1 MPRVVDH
8 DARRAEVAKVAY
20 DLIAVGGAEV
30 ATIRKVASAAG
41 YSTTIVSHYFTSK
54 KDLLQAVMDLSLTLS
69 QNHVLAASTSGDLQS
84 VLEAILPIS
93 EVQKQN
99 WRIWFGFWG
108 EAVSDHDF
116 REQQGRQ
123 SRDTLE
129 LMKAF
134 MLHAGYCLTDEP
146 EQEAE
151 DLARRTL
158 SVVTGLA
165 TLASFDP
172 GYWPAERQKKVIE
185 EYVETLE
192 TRK

>member
-20 DLIAVGGAEV
+20 DLIAEGGAEV

-54 KDLLQAVMDLSLTLS
+54 KDLLQAIIDLSLTLS
-69 QNHVLAASTSGDLQS
+69 QNHVLAAATSGDLQS

-108 EAVSDHDF
+108 EAVSDQDF
-116 REQQGRQ
+116 RDQQARQ
-123 SRDTLE
+123 SRGTLDF
-129 LMKAF
+129 MKIF
-134 MLHAGYCLTDEP
+134 LVQTGYCSAEAP
-146 EQEAE
+146 EIEAE
-151 DLARRTL
+151 NLARRTL
-158 SVVTGLA
+158 SVVNGLA

-172 GYWPAERQKKVIE
+172 EYWPAERQRTVIE
-185 EYVETLE
+185 EYVQSLE
-192 TRK
+192 NGK

>member
-20 DLIAVGGAEV
+20 DLIAEGGAEV

-54 KDLLQAVMDLSLTLS
+54 KDLLQAVIDLSLSLS
-69 QNHVLAASTSGDLQS
+69 QNHVLAASSSGDLQS

-116 REQQGRQ
+116 GDQQARQ
-123 SRDTLE
+123 SRGTLE
-129 LMKAF
+129 LMKIF
-134 MLHAGYCLTDEP
+134 MLQAGYCSSKAP
-146 EQEAE
+146 KVEAE
-151 DLARRTL
+151 NLARRTL
-158 SVVTGLA
+158 SVVNGLA

-172 GYWPAERQKKVIE
+172 DYWPAERQKKVIE
-185 EYVETLE
+185 EYVQSLDVGN
-192 TRK
+192 